1 MTSNIEVEVDL
12 NSFESTNTCN
22 GAWYI
27 ANLARLWAARSLNS
41 LRSDWN
47 QEHTEAGLVEREI

>member
-1 MTSNIEVEVDL
+1 MEVDL

-22 GAWYI
+22 DAWYI
-27 ANLARLWAARSLNS
+27 ANLARLWAARSLNT

-47 QEHTEAGLVEREI
+47 QEHTEAAMVEREI

>member
-1 MTSNIEVEVDL
+1 MEVDL
-12 NSFESTNTCN
+12 NPFESTNTWN

-27 ANLARLWAARSLNS
+27 ANPARLWAARSLNT

-47 QEHTEAGLVEREI
+47 QEHTEDGLVEREM